1 VEHYSNAA
9 TIARGTVVH
18 AVMEVAAG
26 EGDTKKVVAA
36 RVAARRGAA
45 NPRVSAVERSGSDY
59 HVSGEGLPRNWMN
72 VLSHGGYNIYGLGDP
87 GGGGS

>member
-1 VEHYSNAA
+1 MVAA
-9 TIARGTVVH
+9 SRAASRRGT
-18 AVMEVAAG
+18 
-26 EGDTKKVVAA
+26 TT
-36 RVAARRGAA
+36 
-45 NPRVSAVERSGSDY
+45 PRVSAAEGSGSDY